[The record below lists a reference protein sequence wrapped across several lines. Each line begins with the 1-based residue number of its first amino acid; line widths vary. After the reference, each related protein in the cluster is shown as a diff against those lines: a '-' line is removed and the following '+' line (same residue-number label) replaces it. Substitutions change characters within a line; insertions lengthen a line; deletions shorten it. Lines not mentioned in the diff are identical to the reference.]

1 VGTDIRAVYV
11 DRLAARERED
21 ARLTRRMDVV
31 SAMRLGVFVVGAALV
46 WLTVR
51 GTIAGGWLA
60 LPGAAFLGL
69 VLVHQRARTAARLV
83 RRSIE
88 FYRRGLARIDERW
101 AGTGTAGDRFRDSGH
116 PYVDDLDLFGTGS
129 LFELLCTCRTRPG
142 EARLAAWLAA
152 PADPDEIRARQA
164 AAAELGGAIDLRED
178 LARLGDDA
186 RSALDADR
194 VVAWATAP
202 PLLASA
208 LLRAIACVLGVAAAT
223 GLLAWALGA
232 GPAYFVLT
240 IVLELPVYALA
251 HRRSVQ
257 VLGAADEPVRE
268 LVLAAGLLDRL
279 CAEPLTSGKLTVLAR
294 AAGGGRESPL
304 RAIRRL
310 RRLVDLVDAQRNPL
324 FAPLAL
330 ATLWPIQIAFAI
342 EAWRRRHG
350 GAVGGWL
357 EAVAELEALVAVGTY
372 TAEHPADVEPIF
384 VEQGPL
390 LEAEALGHPLL
401 PAGRC
406 VRNDLR
412 LGDDAALLIVSGSN
426 MSGKSTL
433 LRTVGVNVVLAQMGA
448 PVRAARLRLSPV
460 AIGASIRTLDSLQ
473 NGTSRF
479 YAEITR
485 LRQLVALAEGPRPL
499 LFLLDEILHGTNSHD
514 RRIGAEA
521 VIRGLVGRGA
531 VGLVTTHD
539 LALAAIAADGTL
551 RARNVHFEDH
561 VEGTRMVFD
570 YRMHDGV
577 VTHSNALALM
587 RAVGLEV

>member
-1 VGTDIRAVYV
+1 VNAWQ
-11 DRLAARERED
+11 AA
-21 ARLTRRMDVV
+21 
-31 SAMRLGVFVVGAALV
+31 
-46 WLTVR
+46 R
-51 GTIAGGWLA
+51 GTIAWWWLV
-60 LPGAAFLGL
+60 PPVAAFVGL
-69 VLVHQRARTAARLV
+69 VLAHQRARTLARRL
-83 RRSIE
+83 RGSID
-88 FYRRGLARIDERW
+88 FYQRGLARIEERW
-101 AGTGTAGDRFRDSGH
+101 AGTGTPGDRFRDPSH
-116 PYVDDLDLFGTGS
+116 PYLDDLDLFGPAS

-164 AAAELGGAIDLRED
+164 AAAELGPAIDLRED

-186 RSALDADR
+186 RSTLDAAR

-202 PLLASA
+202 PA
-208 LLRAIACVLGVAAAT
+208 LRAVALRAIAALLGAAAAAA
-223 GLLAWALGA
+223 LAAWALGA

-240 IVLELPVYALA
+240 IVLELPIHALA
-251 HRRSVQ
+251 HRRSQQ
-257 VLGAADEPVRE
+257 VLAAVDEPVRE
-268 LVLAAGLLDRL
+268 LVLAAALLERL
-279 CAEPLTSGKLTVLAR
+279 CTERVTSAKLAALAH
-294 AAGGGRESPL
+294 AVGDGSDSPL
-304 RAIRRL
+304 HAILRV
-310 RRLVDLVDAQRNPL
+310 RRLVDLIDAQRNPL

-350 GAVGGWL
+350 AAVGGWL
-357 EAVAELEALVAVGTY
+357 DAVAELEALVAVGTY

-384 VEQGPL
+384 VDHGPL
-390 LEAEALGHPLL
+390 LDATGLGHPLL
-401 PAGRC
+401 SAARC

-412 LGDDAALLIVSGSN
+412 LGDDVAVLIVSGSN

-448 PVRAARLRLSPV
+448 PVRATRFQLSPL

-479 YAEITR
+479 YTEITR
-485 LRQLVALAEGPRPL
+485 LRQLVALAEGRRPL

-514 RRIGAEA
+514 RRIGAAA
-521 VIRGLVGRGA
+521 VIRGLVHRGA

-539 LALAAIAADGTL
+539 LALAGIDADESL

-561 VEGTRMVFD
+561 VEGDRMVFD
-570 YRMHDGV
+570 YRMQDGV